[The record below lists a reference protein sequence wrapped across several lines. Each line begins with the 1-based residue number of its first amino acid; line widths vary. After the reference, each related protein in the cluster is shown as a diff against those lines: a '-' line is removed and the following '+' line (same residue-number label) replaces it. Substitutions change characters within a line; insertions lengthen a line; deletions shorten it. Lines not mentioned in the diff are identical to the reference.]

1 MIFQK
6 FSKNLVF
13 KNLVL
18 KVSVLKS
25 ETASV
30 FSVLANLASEY
41 DGSNPCRF
49 RDMFSRFFPNIFR
62 KLGFEKKQKDLKI
75 SKL

>member
-1 MIFQK
+1 MKFFMIF
-6 FSKNLVF
+6 F
-13 KNLVL
+13 KNIFR
-18 KVSVLKS
+18 KIKFDF
-25 ETASV
+25 
-30 FSVLANLASEY
+30 FSSKFGILASEY